1 MFEEYRVPDKYCGR
15 QHGKIMWINGKK
27 IELPDNDPGGE
38 HEWYIFLETLIG
50 GGMERTKIG
59 IIMVNG

>member
-1 MFEEYRVPDKYCGR
+1 
-15 QHGKIMWINGKK
+15 MWINGKK

-50 GGMERTKIG
+50 GDMERTKIG
-59 IIMVNG
+59 IIMVSG

>member
-27 IELPDNDPGGE
+27 IELPDNVPGGE
-38 HEWYIFLETLIG
+38 HE
-50 GGMERTKIG
+50 
-59 IIMVNG
+59 

>member
-1 MFEEYRVPDKYCGR
+1 MNGRKNRSQKKPLLKKIKRMFEEYRVPDKYCGR

-38 HEWYIFLETLIG
+38 HE
-50 GGMERTKIG
+50 
-59 IIMVNG
+59 

>member
-38 HEWYIFLETLIG
+38 HEWYIFLAIQIIGDMETIK
-50 GGMERTKIG
+50 TS